1 MKDTYYLVSVLFRST
16 YCNDPSVPVIV
27 ILLILSEWSYTH
39 PDFSDSKDSVILILL
54 ILSLWSWSYPAWMIL
69 LILLLWSY
77 WTCVSN
83 STEGLPLWS
92 WLCDLAC
99 LSKWSYWSRVSD
111 PTEPV
116 ILILLFLVDWSYWSS
131 IYISFMTTQDL
142 YRDHYLS
149 ACSGFLCSVKCVGN
163 CLLLQQQDNQWI
175 DLRTLSHLYVQF
187 LDILHNRH
195 DRFKTTMK
203 TVDWAVIF
211 I

>member
-1 MKDTYYLVSVLFRST
+1 MKDTYYLVSVLFRSI

-92 WLCDLAC
+92 YWSWLCDLAG

-111 PTEPV
+111 PTVPGW
-116 ILILLFLVDWSYWSS
+116 LILLIL
-131 IYISFMTTQDL
+131 YIHKFYDDPGSL
-142 YRDHYLS
+142 
-149 ACSGFLCSVKCVGN
+149 
-163 CLLLQQQDNQWI
+163 
-175 DLRTLSHLYVQF
+175 
-187 LDILHNRH
+187 
-195 DRFKTTMK
+195 
-203 TVDWAVIF
+203 
-211 I
+211 

>member
-1 MKDTYYLVSVLFRST
+1 MILYSSCHCDLDPILPEWYYWSC
-16 YCNDPSVPVIV
+16 YYDPTEHVWV
-27 ILLILSEWSYTH
+27 ILLRACLYDPID
-39 PDFSDSKDSVILILL
+39 PDFVILL
-54 ILSLWSWSYPAWMIL
+54 
-69 LILLLWSY
+69 
-77 WTCVSN
+77 V
-83 STEGLPLWS
+83 
-92 WLCDLAC
+92 
-99 LSKWSYWSRVSD
+99 LSKWSYWSELV
-111 PTEPV
+111 
-116 ILILLFLVDWSYWSS
+116 ILLFLVDWSYWSS

>member
-77 WTCVSN
+77 WTCVWGPAFMILLIL
-83 STEGLPLWS
+83 TLWS
-92 WLCDLAC
+92 CWSC
-99 LSKWSYWSRVSD
+99 LND
-111 PTEPV
+111 PTDPELV
-116 ILILLFLVDWSYWSS
+116 ILLFLVDWSYWSS

>member
-1 MKDTYYLVSVLFRST
+1 M
-16 YCNDPSVPVIV
+16 I
-27 ILLILSEWSYTH
+27 LILSCLNDITD
-39 PDFSDSKDSVILILL
+39 PVIMILL
-54 ILSLWSWSYPAWMIL
+54 NMCEVFYWGPAFMIL
-69 LILLLWSY
+69 LILTLWS
-77 WTCVSN
+77 C
-83 STEGLPLWS
+83 WS
-92 WLCDLAC
+92 C
-99 LSKWSYWSRVSD
+99 LND
-111 PTEPV
+111 PTDPELV
-116 ILILLFLVDWSYWSS
+116 ILLFLVDWSYWSS

-142 YRDHYLS
+142 YRDHYLI

>member
-77 WTCVSN
+77 GTCVSN
-83 STEGLPLWS
+83 STEGCLYDPIDPDFVIL
-92 WLCDLAC
+92 LV

-111 PTEPV
+111 PTVPGW
-116 ILILLFLVDWSYWSS
+116 LILLIL
-131 IYISFMTTQDL
+131 YIHKFYDDPGSL
-142 YRDHYLS
+142 
-149 ACSGFLCSVKCVGN
+149 
-163 CLLLQQQDNQWI
+163 
-175 DLRTLSHLYVQF
+175 
-187 LDILHNRH
+187 
-195 DRFKTTMK
+195 
-203 TVDWAVIF
+203 
-211 I
+211 

>member
-54 ILSLWSWSYPAWMIL
+54 ILSLWSWSYPTWMIL

-92 WLCDLAC
+92 YWSWLCDLAC
-99 LSKWSYWSRVSD
+99 WSCLND
-111 PTEPV
+111 PTDPELV
-116 ILILLFLVDWSYWSS
+116 ILLFLVDWSYWSS

-175 DLRTLSHLYVQF
+175 DLRTLSHLYVKF
-187 LDILHNRH
+187 LDMLHNRH

>member
-1 MKDTYYLVSVLFRST
+1 MKDTYYLASVLFRST

-83 STEGLPLWS
+83 STEPAFMILLILTLWS
-92 WLCDLAC
+92 CWSC
-99 LSKWSYWSRVSD
+99 LND
-111 PTEPV
+111 PTDPELV
-116 ILILLFLVDWSYWSS
+116 ILLFLVDWSYWSS